1 MFINKNLKETAYH
14 YCNQWSG
21 VDDQKIDFSII
32 SMGFISHTIYRL
44 PQKEMTA
51 PSPAT
56 IPPHTLPSLK
66 QESLI

>member
-14 YCNQWSG
+14 YCNRWSG

-51 PSPAT
+51 PSP
-56 IPPHTLPSLK
+56 PPSPLTPCLLLNKNH
-66 QESLI
+66 